1 MLEYMPMGFDSKRTG
16 GDAWKGEER
25 REKGGC
31 EGEEILKP
39 SSEQPN
45 AQQMPV

>member
-1 MLEYMPMGFDSKRTG
+1 MLEYTPVGFDCKRMG
-16 GDAWKGEER
+16 GDAGKGEER

-31 EGEEILKP
+31 RREEILKP

-45 AQQMPV
+45 AQQMPL